1 MLPSQGRGRGFESRL
16 SLYIL
21 YIINMQE
28 ISAYDLR
35 KNRDNYTIL
44 DIREQSERLKDGTI
58 PENYHLSLSTIT
70 IDDIK
75 KFLDNNKVKDIVIYC
90 HTGKRSSMLI
100 KTIIDNKIIDPR
112 RIYNLEGGYVLWK
125 LSGGEINI
133 I

>member
-1 MLPSQGRGRGFESRL
+1 
-16 SLYIL
+16 
-21 YIINMQE
+21 MQE